1 MARASQTELAVLG
14 ALSVEPMTGYG
25 LRAAITDTL
34 GQFWHESFGQIYPTL
49 TALEATGLVERDES
63 TAGSTTRRIT
73 AAGEARLRELLAEP
87 FTPPK
92 ARDPLLLRL
101 FFGRHVDPD
110 LTRERLEQ
118 ALEAAQSRSQEFERV
133 RAEIQEQPE
142 APDALYWLITL
153 SAGEHAARARIAWAR
168 EALDLLDRGAAG
180 PRVTRGAWRVSTPP
194 RGEARPIEPRAP
206 RPCAGQGLGRCGSC
220 GRRELAGAPQEQYR

>member
-1 MARASQTELAVLG
+1 MARTSQTELAVLG

-49 TALEATGLVERDES
+49 AALEAAGLVEREEP
-63 TAGSTTRRIT
+63 TGSSARRIT
-73 AAGEARLRELLAEP
+73 TAGEARLRELLAEP
-87 FTPPK
+87 FSPPQ

-110 LTRERLEQ
+110 LTRERLVQ
-118 ALEAAQSRSQEFERV
+118 ALEAAQGRSVEFARV
-133 RAEIQEQPE
+133 RAEIQEQPDS
-142 APDALYWLITL
+142 PDAVYWLITL

-168 EALDLLDRGAAG
+168 EALELLGRSTAGASSV
-180 PRVTRGAWRVSTPP
+180 PELTERPE
-194 RGEARPIEPRAP
+194 GESEPRAP
-206 RPCAGQGLGRCGSC
+206 A
-220 GRRELAGAPQEQYR
+220 